1 MNFVCEKDGALY
13 FKRRKEILEISAYGD
28 GLRVRAT
35 QNVKFGEKNWIL
47 TEKPRVGE
55 ISIGDSAAS
64 ISNGKIRAEITDFG
78 KITFFNAD
86 GKTLLKEYYRSWDF
100 GVDFKNDLDQIV
112 MSRHAARN
120 YVACGGNLYKTSVSF
135 EANDE
140 KLFGMGQ
147 YQNGLLNLKGSTLEL
162 AQKNTQISVP
172 FLISSNGYGFLWN
185 NPSIGA
191 ATFASNITKWQS
203 DGCYQIDYWITAGD
217 TPSEILQN
225 YIEISGTPPMMPD
238 YAMGFWQCK
247 LRYRTQDEL
256 LNVAREYYRRK
267 IPVSVIVIDFFH
279 WTNQGDW
286 RYDLRYFPEPKK
298 MADELNEMG
307 IKLMVSVWP
316 TVDRNSIHYGEMYDN
331 DLLVRVDKGISV
343 TMDCFGFEQFIDMTN
358 PCAREYIYNICSE
371 SYVKNGVE
379 LFWLDE
385 AEPEYTNQDFDIY
398 RYFEGPAIECA
409 NEYPMYYS
417 KAFYDGMRAAGKQ
430 NPINLVRCAWASS
443 QKYGALVWS
452 GDVPSTF
459 TYLKYQY
466 TAGLNMGLAG
476 IPWWTA
482 DIGGFH
488 GGNIYDKDFQELL
501 VRWFEFGCFLPVM
514 RLHGDREPH
523 DNTPL
528 GPDGGG
534 MCGTG
539 AGNEVWSYPK
549 EVEEILVKYIGV
561 RTLLKPY
568 ISEAM
573 REAHEKGT
581 PVIKPLFYDYPDD
594 LNAWEDNE
602 EYLFGHNILVAPV
615 MHRGV
620 RERRVYLPLG
630 VDWVES
636 ISGKTYPGGQYVN
649 ADADLNRIPVFFK
662 KGFCAELIGKF

>member
-1 MNFVCEKDGALY
+1 MKFVFEKDGALC
-13 FKRRKEILEISAYGD
+13 FKRRKEILQISAYGD

-47 TEKPRVGE
+47 TDKQGVGAITVGE
-55 ISIGDSAAS
+55 SAAS

-78 KITFFNAD
+78 KITFYNAE
-86 GKTLLKEYYRSWDF
+86 GKQLLKEYYRSWDF
-100 GVDFKNDLDQIV
+100 GLDFKNDLDQIV
-112 MSRHAARN
+112 MSRHAARS

-147 YQNGLLNLKGSTLEL
+147 YQNGLLNLKGCMLEL

-172 FLISSNGYGFLWN
+172 FLLSSAGYGFLWN
-185 NPSIGA
+185 NPSIGT
-191 ATFASNITKWQS
+191 ATFADNITKWQS
-203 DGCYQIDYWITAGD
+203 EGCYQIDYWITAGD
-217 TPSEILQN
+217 TPAEILHS
-225 YIEISGTPPMMPD
+225 YAKISGTPPMMPD

-256 LNVAREYYRRK
+256 LSVAREYYRRK
-267 IPVSVIVIDFFH
+267 IPVSVMVVDFFH

-298 MADELNEMG
+298 MADELDSMG
-307 IKLMVSVWP
+307 MKLMVSVWP
-316 TVDRNSIHYGEMYDN
+316 TVDRNSIHYAEMYDN

-343 TMDCFGFEQFIDMTN
+343 TMDCFGFEQFIDVTN
-358 PCAREYIYNICSE
+358 PAARQYLYNICSE

-398 RYFEGPAIECA
+398 RYYDGPALECA
-409 NEYPMYYS
+409 NEYPMQYS
-417 KAFYDGMRAAGKQ
+417 KAFYEGMISSGKQ

-488 GGNIYDKDFQELL
+488 GGNIHDSHFHETLI
-501 VRWFEFGCFLPVM
+501 RWFQMGCFLPVM

-528 GPDGGG
+528 GADGGG

-539 AGNEVWSYPK
+539 AGNEVWSYP
-549 EVEEILVKYIGV
+549 EPVEKILTKYIFV
-561 RTLLKPY
+561 RAMLKDY

-573 REAHEKGT
+573 AEAHTDGT
-581 PVIKPLFYDYPDD
+581 PVIKPLFYDYPADAA
-594 LNAWEDNE
+594 AWEDNE
-602 EYLFGHNILVAPV
+602 EFLFGHKILVAPV
-615 MHRGV
+615 MHMGV
-620 RERRVYLPLG
+620 RERKVYLPLG
-630 VDWVES
+630 ADWVES
-636 ISGKTYPGGQYVN
+636 ISGKVFSGGGYITVK
-649 ADADLNRIPVFFK
+649 AELDSIPVFFK
-662 KGFCAELIGKF
+662 KGYCKELIGKF

>member
-1 MNFVCEKDGALY
+1 MDFVKEVNGALY
-13 FKRRKEILEISAYGD
+13 FKRRKEILEISAYGK

-35 QNVKFGEKNWIL
+35 QNVKFGDKNWIL
-47 TEKPRVGE
+47 TGQNGRADITIGE
-55 ISIGDSAAS
+55 NTAS

-78 KITFFNAD
+78 KITFYNER
-86 GKTLLKEYYRSWDF
+86 GEVLLKEFYRSWDF
-100 GVDFKNDLDQIV
+100 GIDFKEDLDQIV
-112 MSRHAARN
+112 MSRHVARK
-120 YVACGGNLYKTSVSF
+120 YVPVGGNLYKTTLSF

-147 YQNGLLNLKGSTLEL
+147 YQNGLLNLKGATLEL

-172 FLISSNGYGFLWN
+172 FLISSKGYGFMWN
-185 NPSIGA
+185 NPSVGT
-191 ATFASNITKWQS
+191 ATFASNITKWEAE
-203 DGCYQIDYWITAGD
+203 GTYQIDYWITAGD
-217 TPSEILQN
+217 TPKEILKN
-225 YIEISGTPPMMPD
+225 YTDISGTVPMMPE

-247 LRYRTQDEL
+247 LRYRTEDEVL
-256 LNVAREYYRRK
+256 SVAREYYKRK
-267 IPVSVIVIDFFH
+267 IPVSVMVVDFFH

-286 RYDLRYFPEPKK
+286 RYDLRYFPEPQK
-298 MADELNEMG
+298 MAEELNEMG
-307 IKLMVSVWP
+307 MKLMVSVWP
-316 TVDRNSIHYGEMYDN
+316 TVDRNSVHFWEMN
-331 DLLVRVDKGISV
+331 DKDYLVRVDKGIAV
-343 TMDCFGFEQFIDMTN
+343 TMDCFGFEQFIDVTN
-358 PCAREYIYNICSE
+358 PEAREYIYNICSE

-385 AEPEYTNQDFDIY
+385 AEPEYTNQDFDLY
-398 RYFEGPAIECA
+398 RYFDGPAIECA

-417 KAFYDGMRAAGKQ
+417 KAFYDGMRAAGKK
-430 NPINLVRCAWASS
+430 NPINLVRSAWLSS

-459 TYLKYQY
+459 TYLRYQY

-476 IPWWTA
+476 IAWWTA

-488 GGNIYDKDFQELL
+488 GGNIYDKDFRELL

-549 EVEEILVKYIGV
+549 EVEDILVKYIGV

-568 ISEAM
+568 ISEVM
-573 REAHEKGT
+573 REAHESGT
-581 PVIKPLFYDYPDD
+581 PVIKPLFYDYPEDSS
-594 LNAWEDNE
+594 AWEDKE
-602 EYLFGHNILVAPV
+602 EYLFGHDILVAPV
-615 MHRGV
+615 MYKGV
-620 RERRVYLPLG
+620 REREVYLPLG
-630 VDWVES
+630 TEWTDS
-636 ISGKTYPGGQYVN
+636 LSGKVYFGGQSVKVK
-649 ADADLNRIPVFFK
+649 AELNRIPVFFK
-662 KGFCAELIGKF
+662 GGACKELIGKF